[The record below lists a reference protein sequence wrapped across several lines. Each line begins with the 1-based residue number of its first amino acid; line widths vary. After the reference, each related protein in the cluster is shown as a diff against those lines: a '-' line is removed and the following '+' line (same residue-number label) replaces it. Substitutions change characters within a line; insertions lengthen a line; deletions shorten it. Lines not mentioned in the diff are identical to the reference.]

1 MCLGN
6 ALLAQGFC
14 MANWDVL
21 PKASMFKRA
30 NGLLKCGRCHRHA
43 GGLCGTTL
51 GMLTLAYCLA
61 MSWACVKHVFLL
73 VDHALFGH
81 NARDPEVLLKLIDA
95 DVRLKGYL
103 HESAECLV
111 EKLQVE
117 SEDLHEVDDAGK
129 QKDGSQVQAVRY
141 NISGSAADT
150 LYAHEEVEA
159 SSRAPEGGSV
169 SSDEKHSISVEV
181 GASLM
186 RFIKGKGGSTQEKIE
201 EEMGVK
207 IIFPSSK
214 KEDAIIIEG
223 VSAESVNRASER
235 VQVIIDEAVK
245 SPNLDYSHFI
255 SLPLALHPELVDKL
269 VNFQKSTLGIG
280 DPNEGE
286 NLDSDSNGDTSED
299 EDKDQELDRI
309 PDVAVK
315 LNVEDDKHVKVDI
328 ANIHRV
334 SYLPKVSKPSE
345 LRASKPSALSGLG
358 IERSIFIKPKT
369 FHLTVLMLKLWNKD
383 RVDAAAEV
391 LQSVSSKVVEAL
403 ESRPVSVRL
412 KGLECMRGP
421 LAKARVLYAPVEEIG
436 SDGRLLRACTFLEVI
451 TDAFVEAGLVLE
463 KDAQQKLKLHATVMN
478 ARHRKRCYVSLHY
491 MLSFFP
497 IGLISQTKWTRKL
510 DSFDARGIIK
520 QFGSEEWG
528 EYPIREAH
536 LSQRFVYDQNGYY
549 RCCAS
554 IPFPVSMQL
563 D

>member
-1 MCLGN
+1 MIMASGSRSLFRVDRAWRFTNSYVGSKPVLYLQNCCFHHKVGW
-6 ALLAQGFC
+6 AKDRQGF
-14 MANWDVL
+14 MDL
-21 PKASMFKRA
+21 KRQ
-30 NGLLKCGRCHRHA
+30 K
-43 GGLCGTTL
+43 TT
-51 GMLTLAYCLA
+51 TPIWRPVCTRSSTAQ
-61 MSWACVKHVFLL
+61 
-73 VDHALFGH
+73 
-81 NARDPEVLLKLIDA
+81 
-95 DVRLKGYL
+95 
-103 HESAECLV
+103 ECLV

-129 QKDGSQVQAVRY
+129 QKDGSQVQAVHY

-159 SSRAPEGGSV
+159 ASRAPEGGSV
-169 SSDEKHSISVEV
+169 PSDEKHSISVEV

-235 VQVIIDEAVK
+235 VQVIIDEVVK

-299 EDKDQELDRI
+299 EDKDRELDRI

-345 LRASKPSALSGLG
+345 LRALKPSALSGLG

-412 KGLECMRGP
+412 KGLQCMRGS

-436 SDGRLLRACTFLEVI
+436 SEGRLLRACKVI

-463 KDAQQKLKLHATVMN
+463 KDAQQKMKLHATVMN
-478 ARHRKRCYVSLHY
+478 ARHRKR
-491 MLSFFP
+491 
-497 IGLISQTKWTRKL
+497 TKWTRKL